1 MSGSS
6 LSRCFA
12 PLFRVVTTLGIVA
25 LIFSAQR
32 VLFYLLNR
40 DSFTGPPIS
49 AFIGGLRFD
58 ASAIAWLF
66 LPWTVSLLVM
76 PAVKGWLHKIQ
87 IGLFHLS
94 TVVCFFLNCTD
105 LEYYKFTLKRSTADL
120 FGIASGGDD
129 LAHLAPVFAKDF
141 WYVVLIFFA
150 SITVAH
156 MGYRWAAKRWPDT
169 AAKPWW
175 LWRISLVVITALCS
189 RGGVQYMPLA
199 VLDASAYAPPAY
211 MPLVLN
217 SPFTVMTSIGKP
229 MIEERIFM
237 PQSEADRVWPV
248 HHHYGDTRL
257 VRPGTDPANGAPN
270 VVVIILESFS
280 ATYSGLLN
288 DGRPTYMPFLDSL
301 MANGLCYSQ
310 AHANGRRSVDGLPAI
325 VASMPKMM
333 EEAFITS
340 PYADAPFTSLPNVL
354 AAKGYSTSFYHG
366 GHNGTM
372 GFDAFARSAG
382 YQRYSGRDEYADPD
396 DDDGVWGIRDQ
407 PYLQFFAEE
416 LNREKQPFFSTVFTL
431 SSHHPYHLDPVD
443 AERFKGGALTIHP
456 TLKYADNALREF
468 FTTARNMPWFKNTL
482 FVITA
487 DHTAD
492 LERNGEQSGSA
503 YDFWIPLVYYMPGSI
518 APLMDART
526 TQQIDILPTVLDL
539 IGHDEPFFA
548 FGSSTLRLERPPAAV
563 NEGSATWLIVTP
575 RAQLRSDG
583 DRILWHDGIGSSWKP
598 EEKTIPN
605 AFDLMTGHVQLQAAI
620 QQFTA
625 HLSKRD
631 MVVRQR

>member
-1 MSGSS
+1 MSGNPTSA
-6 LSRCFA
+6 RFA
-12 PLFRVVTTLGIVA
+12 PLFRVVATLGTVA
-25 LIFSAQR
+25 LVFSAQR
-32 VLFYLLNR
+32 LLFFLLNQG
-40 DSFTGPPIS
+40 SFTDPPFM
-49 AFIGGLRFD
+49 AFLGGLRFD

-66 LPWTVSLLVM
+66 IPWTVSMLVM
-76 PAVKGWLHKIQ
+76 PATKGWLHIVQ
-87 IGLFHLS
+87 LALFHLS
-94 TVVCFFLNCTD
+94 TVICFFLNCTD

-120 FGIASGGDD
+120 FGIAGGGED
-129 LAHLAPVFAKDF
+129 LPHLAPVFAKDY
-141 WYVVLIFFA
+141 WYVVLIFLA
-150 SITVAH
+150 SLAAAH
-156 MGYRWAAKRWPDT
+156 MGYRWAARRWAEA

-175 LWRISLVVITALCS
+175 LWRVCLVALTALCS

-229 MIEERIFM
+229 MITERDFM

-248 HHHYGDTRL
+248 RHQYGQTRL
-257 VRPGTDPANGAPN
+257 VGAGPSGAPN

-288 DGRPTYMPFLDSL
+288 TGRPGYMPFLDSL
-301 MANGLCYSQ
+301 MANGLYYTQ
-310 AHANGRRSVDGLPAI
+310 AHANGRRSIDGLPAI

-340 PYADAPFTSLPNVL
+340 PYADAPFTSLPNLL

-372 GFDAFARSAG
+372 GFNAFARSAG
-382 YQRYSGRDEYADPD
+382 YQRYSGRDEYTHAE
-396 DDDGVWGIRDQ
+396 DDDGVWGIRDR
-407 PYLQFFAEE
+407 PYLQFYAHE
-416 LNREKQPFFSTVFTL
+416 LEKEKQPFFSTVFTL
-431 SSHHPYHLDPVD
+431 SSHHPYELAPAD
-443 AERFKGGALTIHP
+443 AERFKGGTLTIHP
-456 TLKYADNALREF
+456 TLKYSDHALREF
-468 FTTARNMPWFKNTL
+468 FATARNMPWFKNTL

-503 YDFWIPLVYYMPGSI
+503 FDFWIPLVYYMPGI
-518 APLMDART
+518 IPPMADART
-526 TQQIDILPTVLDL
+526 TQQIDILPTVMDL
-539 IGHDEPFFA
+539 IGYPEPFFA

-563 NEGSATWLIVTP
+563 SEGSATWLIVTP

-583 DRILWHDGIGSSWKP
+583 ERILWHDGIGSSWRP
-598 EEKTIPN
+598 DERTVPD
-605 AFDLMTGHVQLQAAI
+605 AFDLTTAHVQLQAAI
-620 QQFTA
+620 QQFNA
-625 HLSKRD
+625 HLSQRD
-631 MVVRQR
+631 MVVKP

>member
-1 MSGSS
+1 MD
-6 LSRCFA
+6 
-12 PLFRVVTTLGIVA
+12 PP
-25 LIFSAQR
+25 FSAF
-32 VLFYLLNR
+32 L
-40 DSFTGPPIS
+40 
-49 AFIGGLRFD
+49 GGLRFD

-66 LPWTVSLLVM
+66 LPWTVSMLVM
-76 PAVKGWLHKIQ
+76 PTTKGWMHKLQ
-87 IGLFHLS
+87 LGLFHLS
-94 TVVCFFLNCTD
+94 TLICFFLNCTD

-120 FGIASGGDD
+120 FGIAGGGDD

-141 WYVVLIFFA
+141 WYVVLIFLA
-150 SITVAH
+150 SIAVAH
-156 MGYRWAAKRWPDT
+156 MGYRWAARRWPNA

-175 LWRISLVVITALCS
+175 LWRLGLVVITALCS

-229 MIEERIFM
+229 MIEARTFM
-237 PQSEADRVWPV
+237 PQEEADRLWPV
-248 HHHYGDTRL
+248 EHRYGQTKL
-257 VRPGTDPANGAPN
+257 VPGTPN

-280 ATYSGLLN
+280 ATYSHVLN
-288 DGRPTYMPFLDSL
+288 GGRPGYMPFLDSL
-301 MANGLCYSQ
+301 MTNGLYYTQ
-310 AHANGRRSVDGLPAI
+310 AHANGRRSIDGLPAI

-333 EEAFITS
+333 EEAFTTS
-340 PYADAPFTSLPNVL
+340 PYADAPFTSLPGLL
-354 AAKGYSTSFYHG
+354 AAEGYSTSFYHG

-372 GFDAFARSAG
+372 GFDAFTRSAG
-382 YQRYSGRDEYADPD
+382 YQRYSGRDEYPIEAHN
-396 DDDGVWGIRDQ
+396 DGVWGIRDE
-407 PYLQFFAEE
+407 PYLQFWANE
-416 LNREKQPFFSTVFTL
+416 LEKERQPFFSTMFTL
-431 SSHHPYHLDPVD
+431 SSHHPYKLPEAD
-443 AERFKGGALTIHP
+443 AERFKGGVLTIHP

-468 FTTARNMPWFKNTL
+468 FNTASRMPWFSNTL

-503 YDFWIPLVYYMPGSI
+503 YDFWIPLVYYMPGIISPR
-518 APLMDART
+518 ADVRT

-539 IGHDEPFFA
+539 VGYAKPFFA

-563 NEGSATWLIVTP
+563 SEGSATWLIVTP

-598 EEKTIPN
+598 EEKTVPS
-605 AFDLMTGHVQLQAAI
+605 AFDLITAHVQLQAAI
-620 QQFTA
+620 QQFNV
-625 HLSKRD
+625 HLTQRD
-631 MVVRQR
+631 MVVKE